1 MISVLS
7 TTEADLQTN
16 AGSTDQYCKAE
27 EFAFERLLQ
36 DFERLRDLMNIF
48 Q

>member
-1 MISVLS
+1 MIVLS

-16 AGSTDQYCKAE
+16 AGNTDQYCKAE
-27 EFAFERLLQ
+27 ELAFEQLLQ